1 MTDKPASPI
10 RPTDDEAR
18 ALARALIDT
27 ARFAALAVLEP
38 GSGLPAV
45 TRVALATDEDGLPV
59 SLISELSAHTRALMA
74 DPRCAL
80 LLGEPGGRGDPLT
93 HPRLS
98 LSCEAD
104 FVARDA
110 PRRAALRSRY
120 LRLRPKARL
129 YADFADFHLVRFR
142 PLRAALNGGFGRAW
156 DMTADDLRPR
166 GGQPGRF

>member
-1 MTDKPASPI
+1 MTSPPASPL
-10 RPTDDEAR
+10 RPIDDEAR
-18 ALARALIDT
+18 ALARRLIDQ

-38 GSGLPAV
+38 GTGLPAV
-45 TRVALATDEDGLPV
+45 TRVAIATDDAGAPV

-98 LSCEAD
+98 VTCEAAI
-104 FVARDA
+104 VARDA
-110 PRRAALRSRY
+110 PEHAALRARY
-120 LRLRPKARL
+120 LRLRPKARI

-142 PLRAALNGGFGRAW
+142 VVRAALNGGFGRAW
-156 DMTADDLRPR
+156 ELGAADLFPPAD
-166 GGQPGRF
+166 